1 MMNSNDDRQALDRLF
16 GKDGEGSLLACYEA
30 GRDKPHAE
38 SSYRLLPMHPG
49 LQSRTHTFISTLHA
63 RLEQA
68 ARSPF
73 IPDTRIELYTFP
85 RMADVPPMPEGMN
98 VREYINGRLLPYIK
112 DTGLKPE
119 ASVNLRDMA
128 FARSEGLSVEPGG
141 TLRLGAGQ
149 IDRLAEFRR
158 RQDGL
163 AARYG
168 YTPEYAL
175 PLRVVTTSGGMF
187 VFSGNAAG
195 MKGLHA
201 LYQHLADNY
210 FSPHGEPGP
219 VRQYNVP
226 YLPDKLLPL
235 IDAACRK
242 DPATGRHSYDFTAP
256 APAERLSRK
265 GWELMFATDMEP
277 SAEGY
282 RLLAGFGQCRTEG
295 DNADIC
301 RLLTLQ
307 WRFDRDAILDPAF
320 AYRHQFKDYVRRMDE
335 CANGLSS
342 GDSMGQVLD
351 EVRARAGAILRTDFD
366 VRGHRRPE
374 RIREDRRQ
382 PRTVK
387 GKKKSNGLK
396 P

>member
-1 MMNSNDDRQALDRLF
+1 MMNSNDDRQSLDRLF
-16 GKDGEGSLLACYEA
+16 GNDGEGSLLVCYET
-30 GRDKPHAE
+30 GQDKPHAE
-38 SSYRLLPMHPG
+38 SSYRLLPVHPG
-49 LQSRTHTFISTLHA
+49 LQRRTHTFISTLHA
-63 RLEQA
+63 GLEQA
-68 ARSPF
+68 CRSPF
-73 IPDTRIELYTFP
+73 IPDTRIELYAFP
-85 RMADVPPMPEGMN
+85 KMADVPPMPEGMN
-98 VREYINGRLLPYIK
+98 VREYINRRLLPYIK

-119 ASVNLRDMA
+119 VSVNLRDMA
-128 FARSEGLSVEPGG
+128 FARNEGLSVEPGG
-141 TLRLGAGQ
+141 ILRLNAGQ
-149 IDRLAEFRR
+149 IDRLSEFRR
-158 RQDGL
+158 RQDRL
-163 AARYG
+163 AARYH
-168 YTPEYAL
+168 YMPEYKL

-187 VFSGNAAG
+187 VFSGNDAG
-195 MKGLHA
+195 MKGLHG

-235 IDAACRK
+235 IDAACRE
-242 DPATGRHSYDFTAP
+242 DSATGRLSYDFTAP
-256 APAERLSRK
+256 SPAERLSRK

-282 RLLAGFGQCRTEG
+282 RLLAEFGQCRMEG
-295 DNADIC
+295 NSADIC

-307 WRFDRDAILDPAF
+307 RRFDQDIILDPAF
-320 AYRHQFKDYVRRMDE
+320 TYRYQFKEYVRRMDE

-342 GDSMGQVLD
+342 GDSMGQVMG
-351 EVRARAGAILRTDFD
+351 EVRARAGTILRTDFD

-374 RIREDRRQ
+374 RILEDRRQ
-382 PRTVK
+382 VRTVK